1 MLPFLLAQREYI
13 KLFSDKNAVSPPI
26 TTANSYLWLSHEQPF
41 LANVSS
47 NSKKNHRIL
56 NQRQVF
62 PNVSSFIFQFP
73 WAQTQL
79 DVSPQKQLNRLLS
92 RITIYKLNINLGFRV
107 YAIFFSE
114 QQSLAF
120 HSEDIKFG
128 NNIQ

>member
-26 TTANSYLWLSHEQPF
+26 TTANSYLWLSHEQLF
-41 LANVSS
+41 LANVHS
-47 NSKKNHRIL
+47 NSKKITESWIKDKFFLMYHL
-56 NQRQVF
+56 LL
-62 PNVSSFIFQFP
+62 FQFP

-79 DVSPQKQLNRLLS
+79 DVSPQKQLNRLFS
-92 RITIYKLNINLGFRV
+92 RTTIYRLNINLGFRV
-107 YAIFFSE
+107 YAIFFAE
-114 QQSLAF
+114 QRSLAF

>member
-41 LANVSS
+41 LANASS